1 MFACFNSRTLVYI
14 FFLFSYHQMKN
25 KIITSLISTP
35 FLLLHQPLQSI
46 FHFTTEARA
55 PFPQISFLTFG
66 KIRFQKKNKNKRC
79 INCFRNQCEFITY
92 PCFFHSLLNSGTFL
106 WCSLQHRWFSI
117 LRFMHPERLSIAA
130 FYYCKKYNMQ

>member
-1 MFACFNSRTLVYI
+1 MFACFNSHTVGLH
-14 FFLFSYHQMKN
+14 FLFSYHKMKN

-66 KIRFQKKNKNKRC
+66 KIRFQKKNDKKIK
-79 INCFRNQCEFITY
+79 IND
-92 PCFFHSLLNSGTFL
+92 
-106 WCSLQHRWFSI
+106 
-117 LRFMHPERLSIAA
+117 A
-130 FYYCKKYNMQ
+130 